1 MPDQKIKYL
10 LKPDLDRLLALIS
23 NVRDRAIFTVAYC
36 HGLRASEVG
45 LLWMKDWNPSSRRLY
60 IHRTKGSDSAEYR
73 LLELAVRPLQ
83 AWLRDRGGWDGPIF
97 VSERQTAISR
107 FRLHQLMRLYGE
119 RAGLP
124 MELQHFHTLRHS
136 IAVHMTEQGRSLQEV
151 QDWLGHRSVLSTQKY
166 AKLTSLARDRLSEE
180 LDRDLSGEPERHKVK
195 WGRKKR

>member
-1 MPDQKIKYL
+1 MEQKIKYL

-60 IHRTKGSDSAEYR
+60 IHRTKGSNSAEYK

-83 AWLRDRGGWDGPIF
+83 AWLRDRGDWDGPIF
-97 VSERQTAISR
+97 ISERQRAISR
-107 FRLHQLMRLYGE
+107 FRLHQLMRLYGQ

-124 MELQHFHTLRHS
+124 IELRHFHTLRHS
-136 IAVHMTEQGRSLQEV
+136 VAVHMTERGCSLQEV

-166 AKLTSLARDRLSEE
+166 AKLTSPARDRLSET
-180 LDRDLSGEPERHKVK
+180 LDRELADKPERHKVK
-195 WGRKKR
+195 WGRKR